1 MEERNLGKKT
11 IAGMMWSFIDLLSN
25 QGIQFITLL
34 ILARLL
40 TPESFGLI
48 SMVTILIAVSN
59 AIIDGGFTQ
68 ALIREKEVSRE
79 DYSTVFFFNLLVS
92 FLLYGLIYAL
102 AGFISDFFG
111 EPQLKEIVRI
121 LSLVI
126 IISSFGFIQK
136 VMIMRHLNFKALTI
150 INLIASLSS
159 GVVAIVCAFKG
170 MGVWSIIIRTLL
182 MQFIQIV
189 LFWSMNKWTPV
200 LVFKFRSLKR
210 LFSFGSKLMLSSIID
225 TLYNNLFFVIIGKF
239 YSPTLLGYYTNAASL
254 SNTASIAMTTTIQRV
269 SYPAL
274 SKIQHEEA
282 LLKQSFRKVI
292 RTACYIAFPVMIGLS
307 AVAEPLILLLYG
319 EKWSPSIIYFQLL
332 CLAFMLYPLNAL
344 YLNILQVK
352 GRSDLFLF
360 LEIVKKSLLTI
371 LVVTVVYLK
380 LDVEVIVG
388 TVVIYTYICLFI
400 NAFPS
405 SKLIGYTFKEQFEDI
420 VPIFISTAV
429 MGVIVYASQSV
440 MPDSHLLMLILQILL
455 GVSLYI
461 ALSLILR
468 IKEFKTL
475 WTIMLS
481 VFNKMKIYNT

>member
-1 MEERNLGKKT
+1 
-11 IAGMMWSFIDLLSN
+11 
-25 QGIQFITLL
+25 
-34 ILARLL
+34 
-40 TPESFGLI
+40 
-48 SMVTILIAVSN
+48 
-59 AIIDGGFTQ
+59 
-68 ALIREKEVSRE
+68 
-79 DYSTVFFFNLLVS
+79 
-92 FLLYGLIYAL
+92 
-102 AGFISDFFG
+102 
-111 EPQLKEIVRI
+111 
-121 LSLVI
+121 
-126 IISSFGFIQK
+126 
-136 VMIMRHLNFKALTI
+136 
-150 INLIASLSS
+150 
-159 GVVAIVCAFKG
+159 
-170 MGVWSIIIRTLL
+170 

-400 NAFPS
+400 NAFLS